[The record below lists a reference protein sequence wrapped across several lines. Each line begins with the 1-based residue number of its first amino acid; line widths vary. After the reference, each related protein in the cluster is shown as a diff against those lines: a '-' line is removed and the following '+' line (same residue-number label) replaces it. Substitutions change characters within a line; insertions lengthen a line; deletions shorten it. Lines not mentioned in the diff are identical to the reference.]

1 MPEGDTVRQTAA
13 RLDRALTGRELTH
26 ADLRVPRHATA
37 DLAGAE
43 VLATV
48 PRGKHLLTRLRVRDE
63 ELTLHTHL
71 KMEGTWR
78 IHRAGARWER
88 PGHTARVVLVA
99 GEVEAVG
106 FSLGAVDLVRTADE
120 SAVVGHLGP
129 DLLDPGWGA
138 DHLAEALRRLRAAPD
153 RPLRS
158 ALLDQTDLAG
168 IGNVYAAEVCFLAGL
183 HPETPVA
190 AVPDLAAVV
199 ESAHRLLVLNGD
211 RPRRV
216 TTGDPRSPSWVYGRA
231 RQPCRRCGTPVRSA
245 QSGDRPGQE
254 RVSYWCPACQPAP

>member
-1 MPEGDTVRQTAA
+1 MPEGDTVRQTAT
-13 RLDRALTGRELTH
+13 RLDRALTGRELTR

-37 DLAGAE
+37 DLCGGT

-48 PRGKHLLTRLRVRDE
+48 PRGKHLLTRLRVRGE

-71 KMEGTWR
+71 KMEGSWR
-78 IHRAGARWER
+78 VHRAGARWER

-99 GEVEAVG
+99 GDVEAVG
-106 FSLGAVDLVRTADE
+106 FSLGAVDLLRTADE
-120 SAVVGHLGP
+120 DRVVGHLGP
-129 DLLDPGWGA
+129 DLLDPDWGEE
-138 DHLAEALRRLRAAPD
+138 HLAQALARLRAAPG

-158 ALLDQTDLAG
+158 ALLDQSLLAG

-183 HPETPVA
+183 HPETPVRD
-190 AVPDLAAVV
+190 VPDLPSVV
-199 ESAHRLLVLNGD
+199 TSAHRLLVLNAD

-231 RQPCRRCGTPVRSA
+231 RQPCRRCGTPVRTGT
-245 QSGDRPGQE
+245 SGDRPGQE
-254 RVSYWCPACQPAP
+254 RVSYWCPTCQPRV